1 MAVYIYTWNPEKWR
15 WADLQDAIYQVN
27 NGEDYE
33 MFWSC
38 GNTKR
43 IQPGDPFP
51 HQGRYQAAGY
61 YRLRLCQFG
70 PLRQAALG

>member
-1 MAVYIYTWNPEKWR
+1 MAAYIYTWNPEKWR

-43 IQPGDPFP
+43 IQPGDLFSS
-51 HQGRYQAAGY
+51 
-61 YRLRLCQFG
+61 LR
-70 PLRQAALG
+70 